1 MGYPYEPDYKKHESR
16 YLACEIE
23 VVNEI
28 LTDLEGQEGNHDANI
43 VVDTTGSVI
52 YAGEELINKLRRYTT
67 VIHLSTPADVKERML
82 EEYVSNPRPV
92 LWRDLFNRKPGETNE
107 QALARCYP
115 ELLKSR

>member
-52 YAGEELINKLRRYTT
+52 YAVEEILF
-67 VIHLSTPADVKERML
+67 SF
-82 EEYVSNPRPV
+82 SRPKRQRNV
-92 LWRDLFNRKPGETNE
+92 D
-107 QALARCYP
+107 P
-115 ELLKSR
+115 ELVKSRSYYYAQ